1 MGNSNRAII
10 IGLFFGMI
18 GLIFIIR
25 LFVLQ
30 IVDPSY
36 KFSAESN
43 TQRKITEFPT
53 RGLIYDR
60 NGNLLVSNQPV
71 YDVMIVPREV
81 VPFDTVD
88 FCNALNITRS
98 ELERLFEEVRFNLQ
112 RRRISS
118 FRPSVFYKQLPAE
131 QYAILQEKLYKF
143 KGFFVQRRTVRKYEY
158 PNAAH
163 VLGYVAEVGETL
175 LQSDPYYSL
184 GDYTGISGIER
195 TYETFLRG
203 QKGARYVMV
212 DVHGR
217 EMGSLRGGRMDTAA
231 VAGSDVALTLDI
243 ELQAYG
249 EKIMQNK
256 IGSIVAIEPST
267 GEILALVSSPSYD
280 PSLLVGRQRS
290 RNFPILSS
298 DTLSPLLNRAIM
310 SGYPPGSTFKVLMAL
325 VGLQENVL
333 TSTTRYPCHQGYTAR
348 GIHVRCRPH
357 ASPISLV
364 PSIAVSCNTF
374 YCHVFRNVLDNP
386 VHGSPQEGLEQ
397 FRNYLLNFGLG
408 TRLGSDFFNENRG
421 FVPTRGYYDRIYN
434 GRWGSLTVLSLGIGQ
449 GEILTTPIQMANMT
463 AAIANRGHYFTPHVI
478 KEIENDT
485 IPSRFRVPHY
495 TGIDSVH
502 FEPVIDGM
510 EESVWSDV
518 GATARIAR
526 IPGISIS
533 GKTGTAQNPHGEN
546 HSIFVAFAPKDDPKI
561 AIAVYVENAGYG
573 STYAAPIAS
582 LMVEKYLNRAIH
594 PSRGWIETRMMNA
607 SFINESTE

>member
-60 NGNLLVSNQPV
+60 NGKLLVSNQPV
-71 YDVMIVPREV
+71 YDLMIVPREV

-98 ELERLFEEVRFNLQ
+98 ELDRLFEEVRFNLQ

-217 EMGSLRGGRMDTAA
+217 EMGSLRGGRMDTSA

-333 TSTTRYPCHQGYTAR
+333 SPTTRYPCHQGYTAR

-386 VHGSPQEGLEQ
+386 IHGSPQEGLEQ

-485 IPSRFRVPHY
+485 IPSRFKVPHH

-502 FEPVIDGM
+502 FGPVIDGM

-594 PSRGWIETRMMNA
+594 SSRGWIETRMMNA
-607 SFINESTE
+607 NFINESTE